1 MIDEKM
7 KAVVFDN
14 SGTLIK
20 RYRAIKDIKKG
31 IISDDLNSIDI
42 VDNDKNR
49 ALVVL
54 QTDPS
59 NCINKARPNQ
69 TIVHF
74 LKKNDIEFDI
84 SYSEFDI
91 DKNEILNAIKND
103 KSCMSDV
110 QDTYNSVVGKHYNV
124 HICSG
129 SGFIVN
135 MKTGKIEFTITAG
148 GKIFDEVP
156 CVVNELQ
163 NRGVDIFIA
172 SGDRKTSLVQL
183 ADFINIPKENVF
195 DTANSRRKK
204 EIVKDLKKKYKVMMV
219 GNSSN
224 DVLAIEEAD
233 VGVLTL
239 QQGEIP
245 PVKVNGTADYVVKN
259 IKDILKID
267 F

>member
-1 MIDEKM
+1 M

-20 RYRAIKDIKKG
+20 RYRAIKDIKNG
-31 IISDDLNSIDI
+31 IISDDVNSIDI

-59 NCINKARPNQ
+59 NCIKKARPNQ
-69 TIVHF
+69 NIIHF
-74 LKKNDIEFDI
+74 LKKNEIDFDI
-84 SYSEFDI
+84 SYSDADI
-91 DKNEILNAIKND
+91 EKNELLEAINDD
-103 KSCMSDV
+103 KSHMSDL
-110 QDTYNSVVGKHYNV
+110 QDTYNAVVKKHYNV

-135 MKTGKIEFTITAG
+135 METGKIEFTITAG

-156 CVVNELQ
+156 YVVNELKK
-163 NRGVDIFIA
+163 RGIRIFIA

-183 ADFINIPKENVF
+183 AEFINIPKENVF
-195 DTANSRRKK
+195 DTASSRKK
-204 EIVKDLKKKYKVMMV
+204 KDIVTDLKKKYKVMMV

-239 QQGEIP
+239 QQGEVP
-245 PVKVNGTADYVVKN
+245 PEKVNGKADYVIEN
-259 IKDILKID
+259 IKDVLKID

>member
-1 MIDEKM
+1 MIKM

-20 RYRAIKDIKKG
+20 RYRAIKDIKNG
-31 IISDDLNSIDI
+31 IICDNVNSIDI

-69 TIVHF
+69 TITHF

-84 SYSEFDI
+84 SYSDVDI
-91 DKNEILNAIKND
+91 EKKELLNAIKND

-110 QDTYNSVVGKHYNV
+110 QDTYNTVVRKHYNV

-135 MKTGKIEFTITAG
+135 METGQIEFTITAG

-156 CVVNELQ
+156 CVVNELK
-163 NRGVDIFIA
+163 NRGVEIFIA
-172 SGDRKTSLVQL
+172 SGDRKNSLVQL
-183 ADFINIPKENVF
+183 AEFINIPKENVF
-195 DTANSRRKK
+195 DTASSRRKR
-204 EIVKDLKKKYKVMMV
+204 EIVIDLKKKYKVMMV

-239 QQGEIP
+239 QQGENP
-245 PVKVNGTADYVVKN
+245 PEKVHGTADYVIKN
-259 IKDILKID
+259 IKDVLKID

>member
-1 MIDEKM
+1 M

-20 RYRAIKDIKKG
+20 RYRAIKDIKNG
-31 IISDDLNSIDI
+31 IICDNVNSIDI

-59 NCINKARPNQ
+59 NCINKARPDQ
-69 TIVHF
+69 TITYF

-84 SYSEFDI
+84 SYSDMDI
-91 DKNEILNAIKND
+91 DKKDLLNAMKND

-110 QDTYNSVVGKHYNV
+110 QDTYNTVVKKHYNV

-135 MKTGKIEFTITAG
+135 METGQIEFTITAG

-156 CVVNELQ
+156 CVINELKK
-163 NRGVDIFIA
+163 RGVEIFIA
-172 SGDRKTSLVQL
+172 SGDRKNSLIQL
-183 ADFINIPKENVF
+183 AEFINIPKKNVF
-195 DTANSRRKK
+195 DTASSRRKR
-204 EIVKDLKKKYKVMMV
+204 EIVVDLKKKYKVMMV

-224 DVLAIEEAD
+224 DVLALKEAD
-233 VGVLTL
+233 VGVLTSTTRRKSSRKSTWYSRL
-239 QQGEIP
+239 CS
-245 PVKVNGTADYVVKN
+245 
-259 IKDILKID
+259 
-267 F
+267 

>member
-1 MIDEKM
+1 M
-7 KAVVFDN
+7 KAIVFDN

-20 RYRAIKDIKKG
+20 RYRAIKDIKNG
-31 IISDDLNSIDI
+31 VISDDLNSIDV

-69 TIVHF
+69 TITHF
-74 LKKNDIEFDI
+74 LKKNDIQFDI
-84 SYSEFDI
+84 SYSDVDI
-91 DKNEILNAIKND
+91 EKKELLDAIEND
-103 KSCMSDV
+103 KSRMSDV
-110 QDTYNSVVGKHYNV
+110 QDTYNTVVGKHYNV

-135 MKTGKIEFTITAG
+135 MKTGQIEFTITAG

-156 CVVNELQ
+156 YVVNELQ
-163 NRGVDIFIA
+163 NRGIELFIA

-183 ADFINIPKENVF
+183 AKFINIPKENVF
-195 DTANSRRKK
+195 DTASSRRKK
-204 EIVKDLKKKYKVMMV
+204 EIVVELKKKYKVMMV

-245 PVKVNGTADYVVKN
+245 PDKVNGTADYVINN
-259 IKDILKID
+259 IKDVLKID

>member
-1 MIDEKM
+1 M
-7 KAVVFDN
+7 KAIVFDN

-20 RYRAIKDIKKG
+20 RYRAIKDIKNG
-31 IISDDLNSIDI
+31 VISDDLNSIDI

-69 TIVHF
+69 TITHF
-74 LKKNDIEFDI
+74 LKKNDIQFDI
-84 SYSEFDI
+84 SYSDVDI
-91 DKNEILNAIKND
+91 EKKELLDAIEND
-103 KSCMSDV
+103 KSRMSDV
-110 QDTYNSVVGKHYNV
+110 QDTYNTVVGKHYNV

-135 MKTGKIEFTITAG
+135 LKTGQIEFTITAG

-156 CVVNELQ
+156 YVVNELQ
-163 NRGVDIFIA
+163 NRGIELFIA

-183 ADFINIPKENVF
+183 AKFINIPKENVF
-195 DTANSRRKK
+195 DTASSRRKK
-204 EIVKDLKKKYKVMMV
+204 EIVVELKKKYKVMMV

-245 PVKVNGTADYVVKN
+245 PDKVNGTADYVINN
-259 IKDILKID
+259 IKDVLKID

>member
-1 MIDEKM
+1 M

-20 RYRAIKDIKKG
+20 RYRAIKDIKNG
-31 IISDDLNSIDI
+31 VICDDVNSIDI

-59 NCINKARPNQ
+59 NCINKARPDQ
-69 TIVHF
+69 TITHF
-74 LKKNDIEFDI
+74 LEKNDIEFDI
-84 SYSEFDI
+84 SYSDEDI
-91 DKNEILNAIKND
+91 EKKELLNAIKND
-103 KSCMSDV
+103 KSHMSDV
-110 QDTYNSVVGKHYNV
+110 QDTYNTVVGKHYNV

-135 MKTGKIEFTITAG
+135 METGQIEFTITAG

-156 CVVNELQ
+156 CVVNELK
-163 NRGVDIFIA
+163 NRGVEIFIA

-183 ADFINIPKENVF
+183 AEYINIPKENVF
-195 DTANSRRKK
+195 DTASSRRKK
-204 EIVKDLKKKYKVMMV
+204 EIVANLKKKYKVMMV

-224 DVLAIEEAD
+224 DVLAIKEAD

-245 PVKVNGTADYVVKN
+245 PDKVQGTSDYVIKN
-259 IKDILKID
+259 IIDVLKID

>member
-1 MIDEKM
+1 M
-7 KAVVFDN
+7 KAIVFDN

-20 RYRAIKDIKKG
+20 RYRAIKDIKNG
-31 IISDDLNSIDI
+31 VICDDVNSIDI

-59 NCINKARPNQ
+59 NCINKARPDQ
-69 TIVHF
+69 TITHF

-84 SYSEFDI
+84 SYSDVDI
-91 DKNEILNAIKND
+91 RKEELLNAIEND

-110 QDTYNSVVGKHYNV
+110 QDTYKTVVGKHYNV

-135 MKTGKIEFTITAG
+135 MKTGQIEFTITAG

-156 CVVNELQ
+156 FVVKELKK
-163 NRGVDIFIA
+163 RGIKIFIA
-172 SGDRKTSLVQL
+172 SGDRKTSLEQL
-183 ADFINIPKENVF
+183 AEHINIPKENVF
-195 DTANSRRKK
+195 DTASSRRKE

-224 DVLAIEEAD
+224 DVLAIQEAD
-233 VGVLTL
+233 IGVITL

-245 PVKVNGTADYVVKN
+245 PDKVNGTADYVIEN
-259 IKDILKID
+259 IKDVLNID